1 MPAAGVSCYARD
13 VLATIFI
20 AALLAF
26 SVPASSARDAHSVL
40 RALEARYHH
49 AQTLKAAF
57 YERYTDSSTAG
68 EGSAESGTVYFSQ
81 PGRMRWEYE
90 SPEQKL
96 FIVDGTNVWFYVPAD
111 RTVSRAKVKESSDW
125 RTPLALLTGKSDLSK
140 LCREI
145 EIVNPAKTP
154 ANAANPLDL
163 EDRPS
168 SPENT
173 VLRCV
178 PKRESADA
186 DQDIREVLLESDPD
200 SHLVRLIIRQP
211 GNLETEFRFA
221 NWQENLPIAETMF
234 HFAPPPGVTV
244 VDESALA
251 NQVH

>member
-1 MPAAGVSCYARD
+1 MLGIILAA
-13 VLATIFI
+13 I
-20 AALLAF
+20 ASAF
-26 SVPASSARDAHSVL
+26 SPPARDAQAIL

-57 YERYTDSSTAG
+57 YERYSDAG
-68 EGSAESGTVYFSQ
+68 SAETGSAESGTVYFSH
-81 PGRMRWEYE
+81 PGHMRWEYQ

-96 FIVDGTNVWFYVPAD
+96 FVVDGTNVWFYVPAD
-111 RTVSRAKVKESSDW
+111 RTVSRAKIKESSDW

-140 LCREI
+140 LCRSI
-145 EIVNPAKTP
+145 EILGPAKTP
-154 ANAANPLDL
+154 ATA
-163 EDRPS
+163 EDSENRPS

-186 DQDIREVLLESDPD
+186 DQEIREVLLESDPD
-200 SHLVRLIIRQP
+200 SRLVRLIIRQR

-234 HFAPPPGVTV
+234 HFAPPQGVTV

>member
-1 MPAAGVSCYARD
+1 M
-13 VLATIFI
+13 LALI
-20 AALLAF
+20 LLAIV
-26 SVPASSARDAHSVL
+26 STISPPARDAQSVL

-57 YERYTDSSTAG
+57 YERYSEGGTAN
-68 EGSAESGTVYFSQ
+68 EGFAESGTVYFSQ

-96 FIVDGTNVWFYVPAD
+96 FIVDATNVWFYVPAD
-111 RTVSRAKVKESSDW
+111 HTVSRAKVRESSDW

-140 LCREI
+140 LCRTI
-145 EIVNPAKTP
+145 EILDPTKTSPA
-154 ANAANPLDL
+154 AGANP
-163 EDRPS
+163 EDSENRPS
-168 SPENT
+168 SPENS

-178 PKRESADA
+178 PKRESAEA

-221 NWQENLPIAETMF
+221 NWQENLPIPETMF
-234 HFAPPPGVTV
+234 HFAPPPGVAV

>member
-1 MPAAGVSCYARD
+1 
-13 VLATIFI
+13 
-20 AALLAF
+20 
-26 SVPASSARDAHSVL
+26 
-40 RALEARYHH
+40 
-49 AQTLKAAF
+49 
-57 YERYTDSSTAG
+57 
-68 EGSAESGTVYFSQ
+68 
-81 PGRMRWEYE
+81 MRWEYE

-186 DQDIREVLLESDPD
+186 DQEIREVLLESDPD

-234 HFAPPPGVTV
+234 HFAATPRRHR
-244 VDESALA
+244 S
-251 NQVH
+251 

>member
-1 MPAAGVSCYARD
+1 MLGIILAIAAG
-13 VLATIFI
+13 
-20 AALLAF
+20 F
-26 SVPASSARDAHSVL
+26 SPPARDAQSVL

-57 YERYTDSSTAG
+57 YERYSDAGTADS
-68 EGSAESGTVYFSQ
+68 GSAESGIVYFSQ

-90 SPEQKL
+90 SPEKKL

-140 LCREI
+140 LCSSI
-145 EIVNPAKTP
+145 EILDPAKAQDP
-154 ANAANPLDL
+154 
-163 EDRPS
+163 EDRPTAA
-168 SPENT
+168 ENS

-186 DQDIREVLLESDPD
+186 DQEIREVLLESDPE

-211 GNLETEFRFA
+211 GDLETEFRFA
-221 NWQENLPIAETMF
+221 NWQETLPIAETMF
-234 HFAPPPGVTV
+234 HFAPPQGVTV

>member
-1 MPAAGVSCYARD
+1 MLLLV
-13 VLATIFI
+13 V
-20 AALLAF
+20 LLAKLSGF
-26 SVPASSARDAHSVL
+26 SPPARDAQAVL
-40 RALEARYHH
+40 HAIEARYHH

-57 YERYTDSSTAG
+57 YERYSDDAG
-68 EGSAESGTVYFSQ
+68 GSAESGTVYFSQ
-81 PGRMRWEYE
+81 PGRMRWEYQ

-140 LCREI
+140 LCRTI
-145 EIVNPAKTP
+145 EIVDTAKADNPEDRP
-154 ANAANPLDL
+154 ANA
-163 EDRPS
+163 
-168 SPENT
+168 ENT

-186 DQDIREVLLESDPD
+186 DQEIREVLLESDPAA
-200 SHLVRLIIRQP
+200 HLVRLLIRQP

-221 NWQENLPIAETMF
+221 NWEEDRPIAETMF

-244 VDESALA
+244 VDEATLA
-251 NQVH
+251 NQIH

>member
-1 MPAAGVSCYARD
+1 
-13 VLATIFI
+13 VLAAFFI
-20 AALLAF
+20 AIVSAF
-26 SVPASSARDAHSVL
+26 SSPPRDAQSVL

-57 YERYTDSSTAG
+57 YERYSEGNNAS

-90 SPEQKL
+90 SPEQKV

-140 LCREI
+140 LCSQI
-145 EIVNPAKTP
+145 EIVDPVKPATGSP
-154 ANAANPLDL
+154 ASPKDSEN
-163 EDRPS
+163 RPT

-173 VLRCV
+173 VLRCI
-178 PKRESADA
+178 PKRESASA
-186 DQDIREVLLESDPD
+186 DQEIREVLLESDPD

-221 NWQENLPIAETMF
+221 NWQENLPMAEPMF

>member
-1 MPAAGVSCYARD
+1 V
-13 VLATIFI
+13 FI
-20 AALLAF
+20 SVF
-26 SVPASSARDAHSVL
+26 SAILSTFLSQPRDAQSIL
-40 RALEARYHH
+40 RALESRYHH
-49 AQTLKAAF
+49 AHTLKAAF
-57 YERYTDSSTAG
+57 YERYSDSSSSG
-68 EGSAESGTVYFSQ
+68 EGSAESGIVYFSQ

-90 SPEQKL
+90 SPEKKL

-140 LCREI
+140 LCRSI
-145 EIVNPAKTP
+145 EILDPAK
-154 ANAANPLDL
+154 AQDR
-163 EDRPS
+163 EDRPGAA
-168 SPENT
+168 ENT
-173 VLRCV
+173 VLRCI

-186 DQDIREVLLESDPD
+186 DEEIRAVLLESDPE

-221 NWQENLPIAETMF
+221 NWEENLPVAETMF
-234 HFAPPPGVTV
+234 HFAPPQGVTV

>member
-1 MPAAGVSCYARD
+1 M
-13 VLATIFI
+13 
-20 AALLAF
+20 F
-26 SVPASSARDAHSVL
+26 SMFPPSPHDAQSVL

-57 YERYTDSSTAG
+57 YERYSDAG
-68 EGSAESGTVYFSQ
+68 SAEGGSAESGVVYFSQ

-96 FIVDGTNVWFYVPAD
+96 FIVDGANVWFYVPAD

-140 LCREI
+140 LCRSI
-145 EIVNPAKTP
+145 EIIDPAKTP
-154 ANAANPLDL
+154 ANAEGS
-163 EDRPS
+163 EDQPS

-178 PKRESADA
+178 PRRESADA
-186 DQDIREVLLESDPD
+186 DQEIREVLLESDPE

-221 NWQENLPIAETMF
+221 NWEENLPVAETMF
-234 HFAPPPGVTV
+234 HFAPPHGVTV

>member
-1 MPAAGVSCYARD
+1 
-13 VLATIFI
+13 VLAAFFI
-20 AALLAF
+20 AMVSTF
-26 SVPASSARDAHSVL
+26 SSSARDAQAVL

-49 AQTLKAAF
+49 ARTLKAAF
-57 YERYTDSSTAG
+57 YERYSDAG
-68 EGSAESGTVYFSQ
+68 SAERGSAESGTVYFSQ

-90 SPEQKL
+90 SPEIKL
-96 FIVDGTNVWFYVPAD
+96 FIVDATNVWFYVPAD

-140 LCREI
+140 LCRTI
-145 EIVNPAKTP
+145 EIVDSTKTP
-154 ANAANPLDL
+154 ATASANATAENS
-163 EDRPS
+163 ENRPT
-168 SPENT
+168 SPANT

-178 PKRESADA
+178 PKRESAG
-186 DQDIREVLLESDPD
+186 DQEIREVLLESDPE

-221 NWQENLPIAETMF
+221 NWQENLPIPETMF

>member
-1 MPAAGVSCYARD
+1 MLGIILVIVSG
-13 VLATIFI
+13 
-20 AALLAF
+20 F
-26 SVPASSARDAHSVL
+26 SPPARDAQSIL

-57 YERYTDSSTAG
+57 YERYSDAGTADS
-68 EGSAESGTVYFSQ
+68 GSAESGIVYFSQ

-90 SPEQKL
+90 SPEKKL

-140 LCREI
+140 LCSSI
-145 EIVNPAKTP
+145 EILDPAKAQDP
-154 ANAANPLDL
+154 
-163 EDRPS
+163 EDRPTAA
-168 SPENT
+168 ENS

-186 DQDIREVLLESDPD
+186 DQEIREVLLESDPE

-211 GNLETEFRFA
+211 GDLETEFRFA
-221 NWQENLPIAETMF
+221 NWQENLPLAETMF
-234 HFAPPPGVTV
+234 HFAPPQGVTV

>member
-1 MPAAGVSCYARD
+1 M
-13 VLATIFI
+13 FI
-20 AALLAF
+20 AVLSAIF
-26 SVPASSARDAHSVL
+26 SIFLPQPRDAQSIL

-57 YERYTDSSTAG
+57 YERYSDAGTADS
-68 EGSAESGTVYFSQ
+68 GSAESGIVYFSQ

-90 SPEQKL
+90 SPEKKL

-140 LCREI
+140 LCSSI
-145 EIVNPAKTP
+145 EILDPAKAQDP
-154 ANAANPLDL
+154 
-163 EDRPS
+163 EDRPTAA
-168 SPENT
+168 ENS

-186 DQDIREVLLESDPD
+186 DQEIREVLLESDPE

-211 GNLETEFRFA
+211 GDLETEFRFA
-221 NWQENLPIAETMF
+221 NWQENLPLAETMF
-234 HFAPPPGVTV
+234 HFAPPQGVTV

>member
-1 MPAAGVSCYARD
+1 VLVAGLAAILSTFF
-13 VLATIFI
+13 L
-20 AALLAF
+20 
-26 SVPASSARDAHSVL
+26 PARDAQTVL

-57 YERYTDSSTAG
+57 YERYSDSSSAG
-68 EGSAESGTVYFSQ
+68 EGSAESGIVYFSQ

-96 FIVDGTNVWFYVPAD
+96 FIVDATNVWFYVPAD

-140 LCREI
+140 LCRSI
-145 EIVNPAKTP
+145 EILDPAKAAEP
-154 ANAANPLDL
+154 A
-163 EDRPS
+163 DRPS
-168 SPENT
+168 AAENT

-178 PKRESADA
+178 PKRDSSDG
-186 DQDIREVLLESDPD
+186 DQDIREVLLESDPE

-221 NWQENLPIAETMF
+221 NWEENLPIAETLF

>member
-1 MPAAGVSCYARD
+1 MLAA
-13 VLATIFI
+13 LFI
-20 AALLAF
+20 AMISTF
-26 SVPASSARDAHSVL
+26 SPPARDAQSVL
-40 RALEARYHH
+40 RALEARYHR

-57 YERYTDSSTAG
+57 YERYSEGGTAN
-68 EGSAESGTVYFSQ
+68 EGSAESGTVYFSH

-96 FIVDGTNVWFYVPAD
+96 FIVDATNVWFYVPAD
-111 RTVSRAKVKESSDW
+111 HTVSRAKVRESSDW

-140 LCREI
+140 LCRTI
-145 EIVNPAKTP
+145 EILDPNKSP
-154 ANAANPLDL
+154 ANAPATA
-163 EDRPS
+163 EDSENRPS
-168 SPENT
+168 SPENS

-221 NWQENLPIAETMF
+221 NWQENLPIPETMF

>member
-1 MPAAGVSCYARD
+1 MLAIILVAVVS
-13 VLATIFI
+13 
-20 AALLAF
+20 AF
-26 SVPASSARDAHSVL
+26 SPPARDAQSIL

-57 YERYTDSSTAG
+57 YERYSDSSSSG
-68 EGSAESGTVYFSQ
+68 EGSAESGIVYFSQ

-90 SPEQKL
+90 SPEKKL

-140 LCREI
+140 LCRSI
-145 EIVNPAKTP
+145 EILDPAKAQDP
-154 ANAANPLDL
+154 

-168 SPENT
+168 AAENT

-186 DQDIREVLLESDPD
+186 DQEIREVLLESDPE
-200 SHLVRLIIRQP
+200 SHLVRLVIRQP

-221 NWQENLPIAETMF
+221 AWEENLSIAETMF
-234 HFAPPPGVTV
+234 HFAPPEGVTV

>member
-1 MPAAGVSCYARD
+1 
-13 VLATIFI
+13 VLAAFFI
-20 AALLAF
+20 AMVSTF
-26 SVPASSARDAHSVL
+26 SPSTRDAQSVL
-40 RALEARYHH
+40 HALEARYHH

-57 YERYTDSSTAG
+57 YERYSDGGTAN

-111 RTVSRAKVKESSDW
+111 RTVGRAKVKESSDW

-140 LCREI
+140 LCRSI
-145 EIVNPAKTP
+145 EILDPAKPPT
-154 ANAANPLDL
+154 NAAAND
-163 EDRPS
+163 EDSENRPTNA
-168 SPENT
+168 ENT
-173 VLRCV
+173 VLRCI

-186 DQDIREVLLESDPD
+186 DQEIREVLLESDPE

-221 NWQENLPIAETMF
+221 NWQENLSIAETMF
-234 HFAPPPGVTV
+234 HFSPPQGVTV

>member
-1 MPAAGVSCYARD
+1 MLAAI
-13 VLATIFI
+13 LAAIVAT
-20 AALLAF
+20 F
-26 SVPASSARDAHSVL
+26 SSPARDAQSVL

-57 YERYTDSSTAG
+57 YERYSESSSAND
-68 EGSAESGTVYFSQ
+68 GSAESGTVYFSQ

-96 FIVDGTNVWFYVPAD
+96 FIVDATNVWFYVPAD
-111 RTVSRAKVKESSDW
+111 KTVSRAKVKESSDW
-125 RTPLALLTGKSDLSK
+125 RTPLALLTGNSDLSK
-140 LCREI
+140 LCRVI
-145 EIVNPAKTP
+145 EIVDPAKSS
-154 ANAANPLDL
+154 ANAAANA
-163 EDRPS
+163 EDSENRPTN
-168 SPENT
+168 PENT

-186 DQDIREVLLESDPD
+186 GQEIREVLLESDPD